1 MTGSS
6 DWFFRRNA
14 LSTVQTYEAISGCS
28 DTGMTATLLAWW
40 FLLWSPGGGNQP
52 TIVGP
57 FDSASGCESVRL
69 WSVQATHVT
78 SQPVAVSPC
87 WSGPFNATHK
97 PETAK

>member
-1 MTGSS
+1 MTGSP
-6 DWFFRRNA
+6 DWFFVRDD
-14 LSTVQTYEAISGCS
+14 LSQAQRGISEYS

-40 FLLWSPGGGNQP
+40 FLLWSPGGGSQP

-57 FDSASGCESVRL
+57 FDSAAGCESVRL

-87 WSGPFNATHK
+87 WSGPFNAGPK
-97 PETAK
+97 PDTVK